1 MPETVAKALQCP
13 DCGHRHPIDDFA
25 AYRTFRCQECRRLL
39 KVPKSAERPPPKQ
52 DATEQLPEADAA
64 RKKIPPSQRG
74 DAISEQRRAGRAP
87 AASGPAVPRGIR
99 ALIWVVA
106 IPAGLIPVLLV
117 GRLIGVLTV
126 DRAIDLFIGVGF
138 GRFVVPLLVL
148 PLWAAL
154 SATLAHLAIEG
165 VARARAQGRPAAE
178 SRGGS

>member
-1 MPETVAKALQCP
+1 MPEVVAKALQCP
-13 DCGHRHPIDDFA
+13 DCGHRHPLDEFA

-39 KVPKSAERPPPKQ
+39 KVPKSAERPSPTK
-52 DATEQLPEADAA
+52 DATEQLPEAGAA

-74 DAISEQRRAGRAP
+74 DVISDQRRAGRAS
-87 AASGPAVPRGIR
+87 ALSGPAVPRGIR
-99 ALIWVVA
+99 AGIWAVA
-106 IPAGLIPVLLV
+106 IPAGLIPVLFV

-148 PLWAAL
+148 PVWAAL

-165 VARARAQGRPAAE
+165 VARARAQRRPAAE

>member
-1 MPETVAKALQCP
+1 MSSRNNV
-13 DCGHRHPIDDFA
+13 GR
-25 AYRTFRCQECRRLL
+25 
-39 KVPKSAERPPPKQ
+39 
-52 DATEQLPEADAA
+52 AA
-64 RKKIPPSQRG
+64 RPQR
-74 DAISEQRRAGRAP
+74 
-87 AASGPAVPRGIR
+87 AALPRGIR

-106 IPAGLIPVLLV
+106 IPVGLIPVLVV

-148 PLWAAL
+148 PVWAAL

-178 SRGGS
+178 SRGAS